1 MTDFDA
7 IFKAYDIRGVV
18 GEQIDAT
25 ACTAIGKAFAQYI
38 SASADGVSQA
48 DGTSQAGGA
57 SQADATSQIVIGYD
71 MRPEGAS
78 FADAFTEG
86 VTSLGVNVLNIGLCA
101 TEMLYFASGLF
112 NAPGAM
118 FTASHNPACYNG
130 IKLCG
135 AQATPIGSDT
145 SNVHHGLA
153 QIKKIAQATA
163 TTVSTDTAAQ
173 PGTSTQPGTV
183 SQPNVTTQ
191 LGTTTHY
198 DILDDYIAH
207 VLSFVDVS
215 AMRPLKVVVD
225 AGNGMAGMT
234 VPAVF
239 EHLPFELEIIYQEL
253 DGTFPNHPPN
263 PIQPENLSDLQS
275 CVAATSA
282 DVGFA
287 FDGDADRVFVV
298 DETAKPVSSSTIIAL
313 ISQET
318 LTRKPGS
325 VVAHNL
331 ICSASVPKTI
341 IKHGG
346 KPARSRVGHTFMKQ
360 VMAETGAVFGGEHS
374 GHYYFQDNYNADNA
388 IIPTLMIL
396 EILSRNKNSTNV
408 TGLTSL
414 TSPFERYFASGEIN
428 FTVDNVDTVISKV
441 AEVFSANEQDRLDGL
456 TVHCGD
462 WWFNL
467 RPSNTEPLLRLNLEA
482 STLDDLNIHVN
493 TLKQVISSTAK
504 PSTAR
509 P

>member
-1 MTDFDA
+1 
-7 IFKAYDIRGVV
+7 
-18 GEQIDAT
+18 
-25 ACTAIGKAFAQYI
+25 
-38 SASADGVSQA
+38 
-48 DGTSQAGGA
+48 
-57 SQADATSQIVIGYD
+57 

-86 VTSLGVNVLNIGLCA
+86 VTSLGVNVMNIGLCA

-118 FTASHNPACYNG
+118 FTASHNPAGYNG

-135 AQATPIGSDT
+135 AKATPIGGDT
-145 SNVHHGLA
+145 LNAHHGLA
-153 QIKKIAQATA
+153 KIKEIARATA
-163 TTVSTDTAAQ
+163 ATVSTATI
-173 PGTSTQPGTV
+173 TQPGTIT
-183 SQPNVTTQ
+183 QPNVPTQ
-191 LGTTTHY
+191 PGTISHY
-198 DILDDYIAH
+198 DILDEYIAH

-239 EHLPFELEIIYQEL
+239 EHLPFELEIIYQEP
-253 DGTFPNHPPN
+253 DGAFPNHPPN
-263 PIQPENLSDLQS
+263 PLQPDNLRDLQA

-298 DETAKPVSSSTIIAL
+298 DETARPVSSSTIIAL

-318 LTRKPGS
+318 LTHKPGS
-325 VVAHNL
+325 VIAHNL
-331 ICSASVPKTI
+331 ICSASVPQTI

-360 VMAETGAVFGGEHS
+360 VMADTGAVFGGEHS

-396 EILSRNKNSTNV
+396 EILSRNKNSTSLNSTSL

-456 TVHCGD
+456 TVHCQN

-482 STLDDLNIHVN
+482 STLNDLNIHLN
-493 TLKQVISSTAK
+493 TLKKVISSTARPSVAKPSTAKSSTAK
-504 PSTAR
+504 PSVTES
-509 P
+509 